1 MTPEHVRCPPPRR
14 RPLATSRSS
23 TACNVPLH
31 GHDQLLLQVA
41 RSGCADAFTALFN
54 HFGPRVEAYLR
65 RLGTPPV
72 QAEDLA
78 QDVMMTVWQRAM
90 QFNDERAPVAA
101 WIFAIA
107 RNRLIDVQR
116 RSGREKVVLDQNT
129 LAVATEGEAEEA
141 LYLSELER
149 HLRAAIATLPREQN
163 ELLRQGYYEDKSQ
176 SALADEH
183 HLPLGTIKSRQRLAL
198 AKLRRLLSEL
208 Q

>member
-1 MTPEHVRCPPPRR
+1 MTRDIESHLLDQRA
-14 RPLATSRSS
+14 LAQRAPAPTGNSS
-23 TACNVPLH
+23 HAPF
-31 GHDQLLLQVA
+31 DQLLLEVA
-41 RSGCADAFTALFN
+41 RNGCGEAFARLFS
-54 HFGPRVEAYLR
+54 HFGPRIEAYLR
-65 RLGTPPV
+65 RLGAQPA

-78 QDVMMTVWQRAM
+78 QDVMMTVWQRAV
-90 QFNDERAPVAA
+90 QFDQERAPVGA

-116 RSGREKVVLDQNT
+116 RSGREKVILDQSS
-129 LAVATEGEAEEA
+129 VVDVTEGEAEEA

-149 HLRAAIATLPREQN
+149 HLRQAMTALPREQT

-183 HLPLGTIKSRQRLAL
+183 RLPLGTIKSRQRLAL
-198 AKLRRLLSEL
+198 AKLRRLLVEL

>member
-1 MTPEHVRCPPPRR
+1 MTRDIESHLLDQRA
-14 RPLATSRSS
+14 LAQRVPVPTGNSS
-23 TACNVPLH
+23 QAPF
-31 GHDQLLLQVA
+31 DQLLLEVA
-41 RSGCADAFTALFN
+41 RNGCGDAFAQLFS
-54 HFGPRVEAYLR
+54 HFGPRIEAYLR
-65 RLGTPPV
+65 RLGAQPA

-78 QDVMMTVWQRAM
+78 QDVMMTVWQRAV
-90 QFNDERAPVAA
+90 QFDQERAPVGA

-116 RSGREKVVLDQNT
+116 RSGREKVVLDQSSV
-129 LAVATEGEAEEA
+129 ADATEGEAEEA

-149 HLRAAIATLPREQN
+149 HLRQAMTALPREQT

-183 HLPLGTIKSRQRLAL
+183 RLPLGTIKSRQRLAL
-198 AKLRRLLSEL
+198 AKLRRLLVEL